1 MWFFINIGMFF
12 VLFYGGILILNPEI
26 SFTMGELVQFSAY
39 ASIIYGPIAWI
50 TYFPRALTHAVTSAE
65 RIINIL
71 DEIPT
76 VKQSNEF
83 SIENIKGNISVKNLT
98 FGYKCYEPVLK
109 NINIEITSGEMI
121 GLVGHSGSGKTTF
134 INLIMRLYD
143 PDDGF
148 ISLDGK
154 DLRYIE
160 HEALRKNIGVVLQDT
175 FLFSGSILQNI
186 RYSKPDATLAE
197 IIEAAKVAN
206 AHNFIINFS
215 DGYDTYVGERGQRLS
230 VGEKQRIA
238 IARAI
243 LNDPKILILDEAT
256 ASVDSETEAS
266 IQEALGRLIKSRTTF
281 AIAHRLS
288 TLKNATRLMVLD
300 RGKLIELGT
309 HDELMKKKG
318 KYYKLVMTQN
328 EMHKVRGYSG

>member
-1 MWFFINIGMFF
+1 MWFLISIGTFF
-12 VLFYGGILILNPEI
+12 VTYMGGTLILQDRM
-26 SFTMGELVQFSAY
+26 TVGELVQFSTY
-39 ASIIYGPIAWI
+39 AGIIYGPIAWI
-50 TYFPRALTHAVTSAE
+50 THFPRALTHAVTAAE
-65 RIINIL
+65 RIMNVL

-76 VKQSNEF
+76 VKLSEDYFVENAEGRI
-83 SIENIKGNISVKNLT
+83 SIKNVT
-98 FGYKCYEPVLK
+98 FGYKSYEPVLK
-109 NINIEITSGEMI
+109 NINIEVQPGEMI
-121 GLVGHSGSGKTTF
+121 GLVGHSGSGKSTL

-143 PDDGF
+143 PDDGS

-154 DLRYIE
+154 DLRFIE
-160 HEALRKNIGVVLQDT
+160 HETLRKHIGVVLQET
-175 FLFSGSILQNI
+175 FLFSGTILQNI
-186 RYSKPDATLAE
+186 RYSKPSATLEE

-206 AHNFIINFS
+206 AHNFIIKFP

-256 ASVDSETEAS
+256 ASVDTETEAS

-288 TLKNATRLMVLD
+288 TLKNATRLMVID
-300 RGKLIELGT
+300 RGKVIELGS
-309 HDELMKKKG
+309 HDELMKLKG
-318 KYYKLVMTQN
+318 KYYSLVMTQN